1 MNYFVYACM
10 ERERWC
16 VPKYTV
22 EYSQRG
28 RSKKIQF
35 FEYVIND
42 RPVIKKRLK
51 NKLAKLIKN
60 FVFKL
65 IF

>member
-1 MNYFVYACM
+1 MYGKGEMVFTKIYGYVFT
-10 ERERWC
+10 ERGN
-16 VPKYTV
+16 
-22 EYSQRG
+22 Q
-28 RSKKIQF
+28 KIQF

-51 NKLAKLIKN
+51 NKLAKLMKN